1 MLNALGSV
9 FSVLLMIA
17 LGFVLARRS
26 WFSASGYAGGGANGQ
41 AVRERASKDSD
52 GYAGGGANGQ
62 AEDFGGKLISRLV
75 VNVSLPAYMIA
86 NLMGGYD
93 RARLLSM
100 LPGLPI
106 PFLSMA
112 AAFASSA
119 AVAALFKIR
128 PERRGTFS
136 SMASLSNT
144 IFIGLPVNMMIF
156 GEESL
161 PYVLIY
167 YIANTVMFWTL
178 GVYGISGD
186 GARLAGN
193 PAPRFLSPTG
203 LRRLLSPPLLGLMVA
218 IVLIMLG
225 VDLPKPL
232 LDTARTI
239 GSMTTPLSMLFIGIV
254 IAKVDWRSIRLERD
268 LVLVAL
274 CRFVVSPAIVILL
287 LRLTDLP
294 MLMKQVFFV
303 QSMMPAMTQTPIL
316 VATYG
321 ADIEFAGLGTSMTT
335 MLSLLVIP
343 ACLALSPL
351 VL

>member
-17 LGFVLARRS
+17 VGFVLAKRG
-26 WFSASGYAGGGANGQ
+26 WFSASGFAGGGANG
-41 AVRERASKDSD
+41 
-52 GYAGGGANGQ
+52 GGG
-62 AEDFGGKLISRLV
+62 EKLISRLV

-93 RARLLSM
+93 RARLVSM

-112 AAFASSA
+112 VAFAMSA
-119 AVAALFKIR
+119 AIAALFRIR

-156 GEESL
+156 GEASL
-161 PYVLIY
+161 PYVLLY

-178 GVYGISGD
+178 GVHGISSD
-186 GARLAGN
+186 GARLAG
-193 PAPRFLSPTG
+193 APPPPLLSSSG
-203 LRRLLSPPLLGLMVA
+203 LRRLLSPPLLGLIVA
-218 IVLIMLG
+218 VVLIMLG
-225 VDLPKPL
+225 VPLPKPL

-254 IAKVDWRSIRLERD
+254 VAKVDWRSIRIDRD
-268 LVLVAL
+268 LALVTV
-274 CRFVVSPAIVILL
+274 CRFILSPAVIIVM

-294 MLMKQVFFV
+294 MLMKQVFLV

-316 VATYG
+316 AAAYG
-321 ADIEFAGLGTSMTT
+321 ADTEFAGLGTSMTT
-335 MLSLLVIP
+335 VLSLLVIP
-343 ACLALSPL
+343 ACLALSSF